1 MDEHAGGAGTP
12 NTEQPPL
19 RVGVIGLG
27 AIGEPV
33 ARLILAAGHAVTV
46 HNRST
51 AAPERLAAL
60 GATIADSPAAVAA
73 VSDIVLLAL
82 PHPAASE
89 EVVLGE
95 RGVLAGAAGT
105 DGLLLL
111 DLSTVAPE
119 LSRRLHAACA
129 ARGVGFL
136 DAPVSGGPEGA
147 AAGTLTI
154 MCGGEADDVARALP
168 LLRLFGSRV
177 EHVGPSGSGSALKLV
192 NQLLVAIHSAAA
204 AEAVA
209 FAQAMGVDGG
219 TAFGIIHDAW
229 GSSRVLDRLAPLM
242 LARDFSG
249 GATVAI
255 VGKDS
260 DLIADAAAG
269 VGLSLEVSAAARRLL
284 QQGAAAGNGALDV
297 ASLLEQVEATRTR
310 DVPAE
315 AGTDTDSDMD
325 TDAT

>member
-1 MDEHAGGAGTP
+1 MDEMQDAT
-12 NTEQPPL
+12 QPPV

-33 ARLILAAGHAVTV
+33 ARLILAAGHTLTV
-46 HNRST
+46 HNRSA
-51 AAPERLAAL
+51 AAPARLAAL
-60 GATIADSPAAVAA
+60 GATVVDSPAAVAA
-73 VSDIVLLAL
+73 ASEVVLLAL

-89 EVVLGE
+89 VVVLGE
-95 RGVLAGAAGT
+95 RGVLAGAAP
-105 DGLLLL
+105 GLLLL

-129 ARGVGFL
+129 ERGVGFL

-154 MCGGEADDVARALP
+154 MCGGEAADVARALP
-168 LLRLFGSRV
+168 LLRVFGSRV

-209 FAQAMGVDGG
+209 FAQAMGVDGA

-260 DLIADAAAG
+260 DLIADAAAD
-269 VGLSLEVSAAARRLL
+269 VGLALEVSAAARRLL
-284 QQGAAAGNGALDV
+284 HQGAAAGNGALDV
-297 ASLLEQVEATRTR
+297 ASLLQEVEASSARR
-310 DVPAE
+310 A
-315 AGTDTDSDMD
+315 
-325 TDAT
+325 